1 MVYLPILTIKFNYK
15 EGNSLPE
22 TNMAPENQW
31 LEDEFPFGARPIFR
45 GENVSFREGIYHTLI
60 LWPLSATMFDMFPAF
75 RTRHAVFLRPRSALR
90 GGATALVPKLPM
102 SLVKVLRRE
111 RVHHLS
117 ETTFQVGPY

>member
-1 MVYLPILTIKFNYK
+1 MVYLPILTIKFSYK

-60 LWPLSATMFDMFPAF
+60 LWSQ
-75 RTRHAVFLRPRSALR
+75 
-90 GGATALVPKLPM
+90 G
-102 SLVKVLRRE
+102 
-111 RVHHLS
+111 HH
-117 ETTFQVGPY
+117 V